1 MLVEKLKGAPRHRAR
16 RQPWLV
22 ALTGEG
28 ARRVARAALMV
39 LPPLL
44 LYAGLLLRAPSGRTF
59 LWFGGTAAALLAY
72 GANYF
77 ISRKRIFLDLCL
89 FLAGLSIAGLSVL
102 SGRAWFH
109 TAYIPFVIGVG
120 ALAPARS
127 LVVATLSV
135 PLYEVPHFTGG
146 NLAEELALLGFAAIS
161 SGMVLVLRRRRPA
174 GQALDE
180 AEEAPA
186 PGPEDLVGLEK
197 GCEPVELGEILRAVM
212 FIMKPGAASLFLID
226 EGELALKCST
236 DETLALSEGGIVQ
249 EAVRFRQTIMS
260 GGLPGVRQSP
270 GYETMRKVAS
280 VAATPVLDR
289 GIVLGVLAVDSSKRG
304 AFDAGAQKGLEL
316 FAAQVARVLEKQ
328 RIFTETTSNE
338 EWLRVIQEESAR
350 LLTSLEPGTII
361 QNASEAMQRIAPV
374 NLHFFL
380 KSASGYD
387 LVYQNSPVEQP
398 ADSYDLRDTLVEMAL
413 TESEIKYFSNLSGYP
428 LPALP
433 FDCGDVISALIL
445 PLVYRGEPL
454 GVVVFTS
461 EDADSIKPRQIDCLG
476 VLGNQAAISLKNAL
490 FHAEIKHRAL
500 TDGLTG
506 LYNHK
511 AFKEKLSAEF
521 RRFSRAGRPFS
532 LLLVDIDFFKKI
544 NDTHGHPAGDDVLR
558 GVAQAIGETLR
569 DVDITAR
576 YGGEEFAALLMDTDS
591 FGAMSMSERLR
602 RHIART
608 GFRTE
613 GGTLNVTVSIG
624 ISSCPED
631 TQGQEELIEFA
642 DRALYRAKAGGRN
655 RSVAWNDIKYAR

>member
-1 MLVEKLKGAPRHRAR
+1 MMQVERHRAR
-16 RQPWLV
+16 KQPWLV

-28 ARRVARAALMV
+28 ARRAARAALMA

-44 LYAGLLLRAPSGRTF
+44 LYAGLLLRAPTGRTF

-72 GANYF
+72 GAYYY

-89 FLAGLSIAGLSVL
+89 FLAGLSMAGLAGL
-102 SGRAWFH
+102 SGRAWLH

-120 ALAPARS
+120 VLAPSRS
-127 LVVATLSV
+127 LLVATLSV
-135 PLYEVPHFTGG
+135 PLYEALHLAGG
-146 NLAEELALLGFAAIS
+146 NLAEELALLGFAALS
-161 SGMVLVLRRRRPA
+161 SGMVYMMRRKSA
-174 GQALDE
+174 A
-180 AEEAPA
+180 AEAPDEEGA
-186 PGPEDLVGLEK
+186 PVPGPEELAGLER
-197 GCEPVELGEILRAVM
+197 GCEPEELGEILRAVM
-212 FIMKPGAASLFLID
+212 FTIKPGAASLFLID

-236 DETLALSEGGIVQ
+236 DENLALSDGGIVQ

-270 GYETMRKVAS
+270 GYETTRKVAS

-289 GIVLGVLAVDSSKRG
+289 GIVLGVLAVDSTKRG
-304 AFDAGAQKGLEL
+304 AFDRGSQAGLEL

-361 QNASEAMQRIAPV
+361 QNASEAMQKIAPV
-374 NLHFFL
+374 NMHFFL
-380 KSASGYD
+380 KSAAGYD

-398 ADSYDLRDTLVEMAL
+398 AASYDLRDTLVEMAL
-413 TESEIKYFSNLSGYP
+413 TEREIKYFSNLAGYP

-433 FDCGDVISALIL
+433 FEGEAVTSALML

-461 EDADSIKPRQIDCLG
+461 EDTDSIKPRQIDCLG

-521 RRFSRAGRPFS
+521 KRFSRAGRPFS
-532 LLLVDIDFFKKI
+532 LLLVDIDFFKKV

-558 GVAQAIGETLR
+558 GVAQAISETLR

-591 FGAMSMSERLR
+591 FGALSMAERLR

-613 GGTLNVTVSIG
+613 GSTLSVTVSIG

-655 RSVAWNDIKYAR
+655 RSMAWNDIKEA